1 MKEFATP
8 ALSSDGVRVLTRAK
22 EGDFQETMMDITAYE
37 LQAGESRS
45 FCTDTQETAVLLVE
59 GAVAFS
65 WDGREEEAS
74 RNSCIADGA
83 DVYKRQVWTAARL
96 SAASLLTL

>member
-1 MKEFATP
+1 MKEFAIP

-45 FCTDTQETAVLLVE
+45 FCSDTQETAVLLVE

-74 RNSCIADGA
+74 RTAVLRTERIAC
-83 DVYKRQVWTAARL
+83 T
-96 SAASLLTL
+96 SAAACGSR